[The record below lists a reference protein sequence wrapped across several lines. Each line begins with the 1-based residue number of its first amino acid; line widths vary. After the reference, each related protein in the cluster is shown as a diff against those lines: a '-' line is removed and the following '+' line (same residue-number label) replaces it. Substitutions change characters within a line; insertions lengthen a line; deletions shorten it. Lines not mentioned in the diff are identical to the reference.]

1 MEEPRPGGEVE
12 SMRDGYRTDVVRQTA
27 NLLGA
32 LFQILAAAVAGPA
45 VGRVANDY
53 ETFVLPAGYAF
64 AIWLPIFA
72 LSLAYAV
79 YAALPARREDEL
91 LRRVGPFTAAAFFLN
106 GLWEILFPAR
116 QLVAAQVMLL
126 GVFLAAGAAYL
137 IAQRQISDTR
147 ANVAPSGGLLVA
159 PAVGLLFGWVTAATL
174 VGIAS
179 TLAGLGLLAGGIVE
193 ALLGAFL
200 LLVGGLVACGAL
212 LAGGIGP
219 FLGYL
224 AYGATFL
231 WALVAVVVEQYGE
244 SALTTGAAVVA
255 AVCVLAVLVSVVY
268 ETRSARDKPRTVR

>member
-1 MEEPRPGGEVE
+1 
-12 SMRDGYRTDVVRQTA
+12 MRDGYRSDVMRQTA
-27 NLLGA
+27 NVLGA
-32 LFQILAAAVAGPA
+32 LFQILAAAFAGPA

-64 AIWLPIFA
+64 AIWVPIFA
-72 LSLAYAV
+72 LSLVYAV
-79 YAALPARREDEL
+79 YAAFPARREDEL

-116 QLVAAQVMLL
+116 QLVAAQAVLL

-137 IAQRQISDTR
+137 IVQRQISDTR

-159 PAVGLLFGWVTAATL
+159 PTMGLLFGWVTAAAM

-193 ALLGAFL
+193 ALLGSL
-200 LLVGGLVACGAL
+200 LLLLGALLASGAL
-212 LAGGIGP
+212 LAGGTGP

-224 AYGATFL
+224 AYGAAFL
-231 WALVAVVVEQYGE
+231 WALLAVVVEQYAE
-244 SALTTGAAVVA
+244 SVLTTGAAAVA
-255 AVCVLAVLVSVVY
+255 AVCVLAVLVSVVR
-268 ETRSARDKPRTVR
+268 ETRVARHKPRRVR